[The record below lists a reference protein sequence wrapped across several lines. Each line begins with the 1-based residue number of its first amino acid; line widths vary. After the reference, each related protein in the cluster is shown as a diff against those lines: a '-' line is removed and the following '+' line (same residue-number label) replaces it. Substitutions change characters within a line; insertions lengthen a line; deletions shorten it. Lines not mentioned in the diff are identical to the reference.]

1 MNKPKIHWLNLLF
14 IVGMHFGAVGGV
26 LWMMSNFSWATLGV
40 AIGWFLMSGMGITMG
55 YHRCFS
61 HRAFTAAKPV
71 QAVLAFFGAAAV
83 QNSCLKW
90 SSDHRVHHAKV
101 DTESDPYNIKKGFW
115 WAHIGWIVYDQ
126 PVEGSMEN
134 VADLERNPLL
144 RFQHRFYFLFVVMSA
159 FLVPA
164 LITSFWGDFVGG
176 LLVVGCLRLVFQWHA
191 TFSINSVAHMIGVQP
206 YSLKNTA
213 RDSIVTALLTFG
225 EGYHNFH
232 HRFQSD
238 YRNGIRW
245 YHFDPSKW
253 SIWALSKVGL
263 ARDLKRASTD
273 AIHRARESVRREKS
287 EKRAGKGELA
297 TK

>member
-1 MNKPKIHWLNLLF
+1 
-14 IVGMHFGAVGGV
+14 
-26 LWMMSNFSWATLGV
+26 
-40 AIGWFLMSGMGITMG
+40 
-55 YHRCFS
+55 
-61 HRAFTAAKPV
+61 
-71 QAVLAFFGAAAV
+71 
-83 QNSCLKW
+83 
-90 SSDHRVHHAKV
+90 
-101 DTESDPYNIKKGFW
+101 
-115 WAHIGWIVYDQ
+115 
-126 PVEGSMEN
+126 
-134 VADLERNPLL
+134 
-144 RFQHRFYFLFVVMSA
+144 
-159 FLVPA
+159 
-164 LITSFWGDFVGG
+164 
-176 LLVVGCLRLVFQWHA
+176 
-191 TFSINSVAHMIGVQP
+191 MIGVQP